1 MELII
6 EHLQKSFEKK
16 EVLKDI
22 NYTFKSGKIYGLLG
36 RNGAGKTTLFNC
48 LNQDII
54 MDNGTVLLKE
64 NDNQRRLEIED
75 IGYVLS
81 TPAVPEFLT
90 AREFLKFFLEIN
102 EKQIVNLKTID
113 EYFDYI
119 NIKKEDRDRLL
130 KDFSHGMKNKM
141 QMLINIILKPN
152 VLLLDEPLTSLDVV
166 VAEEMKNVLRHL
178 KEDRILILSTHIMEL
193 ALDLCDEIVI
203 LNHGRLQEVSK
214 DQLDNDEFKDKILA
228 MLREEDYA

>member
-1 MELII
+1 
-6 EHLQKSFEKK
+6 
-16 EVLKDI
+16 
-22 NYTFKSGKIYGLLG
+22 
-36 RNGAGKTTLFNC
+36 
-48 LNQDII
+48 
-54 MDNGTVLLKE
+54 
-64 NDNQRRLEIED
+64 
-75 IGYVLS
+75 
-81 TPAVPEFLT
+81 
-90 AREFLKFFLEIN
+90 
-102 EKQIVNLKTID
+102 
-113 EYFDYI
+113 
-119 NIKKEDRDRLL
+119 
-130 KDFSHGMKNKM
+130 M

>member
-1 MELII
+1 MN
-6 EHLQKSFEKK
+6 KEKIK
-16 EVLKDI
+16 
-22 NYTFKSGKIYGLLG
+22 
-36 RNGAGKTTLFNC
+36 
-48 LNQDII
+48 
-54 MDNGTVLLKE
+54 
-64 NDNQRRLEIED
+64 
-75 IGYVLS
+75 
-81 TPAVPEFLT
+81 
-90 AREFLKFFLEIN
+90 
-102 EKQIVNLKTID
+102 NLKTID
-113 EYFDYI
+113 EYFEFMKI
-119 NIKKEDRDRLL
+119 AKEDRDKLL
-130 KDFSHGMKNKM
+130 KDYSHGMKNKM

>member
-1 MELII
+1 
-6 EHLQKSFEKK
+6 
-16 EVLKDI
+16 
-22 NYTFKSGKIYGLLG
+22 
-36 RNGAGKTTLFNC
+36 
-48 LNQDII
+48 
-54 MDNGTVLLKE
+54 
-64 NDNQRRLEIED
+64 
-75 IGYVLS
+75 
-81 TPAVPEFLT
+81 
-90 AREFLKFFLEIN
+90 
-102 EKQIVNLKTID
+102 
-113 EYFDYI
+113 
-119 NIKKEDRDRLL
+119 
-130 KDFSHGMKNKM
+130 
-141 QMLINIILKPN
+141 MLINIILKPN